1 MNPIETRIRIAAL
14 GCATALAL
22 ACTVGLSA
30 LFEYGANDNAGATQ
44 MIAANAPHPT
54 EVTISPAVIEVV
66 ATRESAGHNTV
77 LSGWF
82 RRHAG

>member
-14 GCATALAL
+14 GFATALAL

-30 LFEYGANDNAGATQ
+30 LFEHGASGNA
-44 MIAANAPHPT
+44 MLAANVPHPT

-66 ATRESAGHNTV
+66 ATRQNVAQPTV
-77 LSGWF
+77 LSGSF